1 MFTKILISVLA
12 LLWKLFVILGF
23 IGLLIWLWHGFRDMV
38 RGKGPGR
45 LPWL

>member
-1 MFTKILISVLA
+1 MFINILISVLA

-23 IGLLIWLWHGFRDMV
+23 IGLLIWLWQGFRSIL
-38 RGKGPGR
+38 KGSGLGS